1 VLTGAL
7 AAFTVIPTAIPLSA
21 RLEAAQEAETLRH
34 VARVAQVAGGLYQDA
49 ALLPGS
55 TDRLGVAHLSVHANS
70 GATLEVQG
78 APLDVDLLRAAC
90 QAPPTPQFVLLSDG
104 ARWATAC
111 AWSSETMT
119 IAATPPESRPV
130 SRQVFFLV
138 FFLSVIVGI
147 VTALGVLRIL
157 SPLNRVSEA
166 MRRISSGERAV
177 RVEETGF
184 AELDAIIE
192 QVNATSQA
200 VDDRQDAIV
209 GRIHVVQEMARLV
222 AHEVRNPLGVI
233 FNSLGSLRRILQP
246 IGDAAML
253 LEIVGE
259 EADRL
264 NRIVGDLLDFA
275 RPVEP
280 AVEAESLEALLEDC
294 LERVRHDPA
303 AREVRIVR
311 DLPAELPAVR
321 VDARMIRQVL
331 LNLLLNAVQAMPTG
345 GTLTVAARNEPLA
358 GREAIRLDVSDTG
371 SGIAPEF
378 RGRIF
383 QPFFTTK
390 ASGTGLG
397 LAVVRRIVDAHRGE
411 VAVETSPGRGT
422 TFTLRLPV
430 DGWTL

>member
-7 AAFTVIPTAIPLSA
+7 AAVTVIPTAIPLSA

-78 APLDVDLLRAAC
+78 ATLDVDVLRAAC
-90 QAPPTPQFVLLSDG
+90 QAPPTPQFVVLSDG
-104 ARWATAC
+104 RRWGTAC
-111 AWSSETMT
+111 AWSSDTMT
-119 IAATPPESRPV
+119 IAATPPEVRPV

-166 MRRISSGERAV
+166 MRRISGGERAV

-200 VDDRQDAIV
+200 VDDRHDAIV

-222 AHEVRNPLGVI
+222 AHEVRNPLQALELLTSLVASEDDPAERTELAQRIHEEIRGLDNVVTRLLREGATTGALRARTSPRQLRSIIEHVVALRQPEARSRGITISTKQLTDTKLDLDGVLISRSIENIVANAMSVVPPQTGVI
-233 FNSLGSLRRILQP
+233 VLSMREGGEHVEVIVEDNGTGIPEHLAPHVF
-246 IGDAAML
+246 DAN
-253 LEIVGE
+253 V
-259 EADRL
+259 
-264 NRIVGDLLDFA
+264 
-275 RPVEP
+275 
-280 AVEAESLEALLEDC
+280 S
-294 LERVRHDPA
+294 
-303 AREVRIVR
+303 
-311 DLPAELPAVR
+311 
-321 VDARMIRQVL
+321 
-331 LNLLLNAVQAMPTG
+331 G
-345 GTLTVAARNEPLA
+345 G
-358 GREAIRLDVSDTG
+358 G
-371 SGIAPEF
+371 
-378 RGRIF
+378 
-383 QPFFTTK
+383 
-390 ASGTGLG
+390 GTGLG
-397 LAVVRRIVDAHRGE
+397 LALVKGVMDAHGGYVRHDK
-411 VAVETSPGRGT
+411 SPLGGARFICG
-422 TFTLRLPV
+422 LPV
-430 DGWTL
+430 RPKESAQ